1 MGWKWYIHTRY
12 QITYWV
18 SKMLSL
24 TETVI
29 VAIIGFT
36 LVIVI
41 PIVLEC
47 IVLTVIAIVSYIQE
61 KQKQKRGHNYGKEKH

>member
-1 MGWKWYIHTRY
+1 
-12 QITYWV
+12 
-18 SKMLSL
+18 MLSL

-29 VAIIGFT
+29 VAIIGFA

-47 IVLTVIAIVSYIQE
+47 IVLTVVAIVSYIQE
-61 KQKQKRGHNYGKEKH
+61 KQKQK